1 MGKIL
6 KSIDETIGN
15 TPLVELTHFETKYKL
30 KTKIL
35 GKLEYFNATGSIKDR
50 IAKNML
56 DEAEKE
62 GLINKDTI
70 IIEPTSGNTG
80 IGLASIGTSRGYKV
94 IIIMP
99 ETMSKER
106 IALIKAYGADI
117 VLTDGSKGMAGAI
130 EEAEKLHKQYENS
143 YIPSQFENINNTLAH
158 YKTTGPE
165 IWDDTDGKVDIFISA
180 VGTGGTITGTGK
192 YLKEKNPNIKIIAVE
207 PDGSPV
213 LSKGIKGKHK
223 IQGIGAGFV
232 PKILDTSIYDEV
244 ITVTDEDAYQTAK
257 EIGKTEGILIGIS
270 SGAAIYAAKVLSER
284 NENENKNIVV
294 ILPDTGT
301 RYLSTGLF
309 D

>member
-50 IAKNML
+50 VAKNML

-270 SGAAIYAAKVLSER
+270 SGAAIHAAKVLSER
-284 NENENKNIVV
+284 KGNENKNIVV